1 MEEAN
6 FCKLI
11 KKRTCHIEGEDEKV
25 EFISNTEVQP
35 STAVNLSPK
44 LRNAAKREQ
53 VKEADTE
60 PNCKKG
66 NNIGRKKHYKKKYT
80 NHKENITKKEEK
92 KEKKRGN
99 SNFRIM

>member
-11 KKRTCHIEGEDEKV
+11 KKRTCHIEGEEEKV

-44 LRNAAKREQ
+44 LRNAAKSEQ
-53 VKEADTE
+53 VKEADNQIAKRVTISGE
-60 PNCKKG
+60 
-66 NNIGRKKHYKKKYT
+66 R
-80 NHKENITKKEEK
+80 NITRKSIQIT
-92 KEKKRGN
+92 KRT
-99 SNFRIM
+99 